1 MVKNIPTIE
10 RSTKIRFGKNV
21 PDSDV
26 QAENTI
32 VFNASNTLVTT
43 PNSGSIYMSPV
54 RFRPDFRDE
63 NVVLMMYNRTTG
75 ELSESGE
82 SANALLGG
90 QTFQVTTDRGNT
102 TSNVVQFINPEVSF
116 VTFGNVG
123 VANTIAGHTLDVGS
137 NLYVDDLGANV
148 LVVSGGV
155 SIDGNLVVTGGLT
168 TITTEN
174 LKVKDAIIELGL
186 NNTSEDTTLDLGL
199 IMTRPESNVTV
210 GFREG
215 SDELVLAY
223 TESSAESNTITPLTS
238 ETLDVHVYG
247 RVFTESNVGII
258 NTSPEHTLDVGS
270 NLYVDEYGSNVLVV
284 TGNTSITGDLTV
296 DTDVLRVD
304 STNNKIGINT
314 VLPDAELHV
323 VGNVYASSNLTVDL
337 DTFHVDVEADH
348 IGINT
353 KYPDA
358 ELHVVGNVYASSNL
372 TVDLDTFHVDV
383 EADHVGINTKY
394 PDAELHVVGNV
405 YASSNLTVDLD
416 TFHVDVEADHVG
428 INTKYPD
435 AELHVVGNVY
445 ASSNLTVDLDTF
457 HVDVEADHVG
467 INTKYPDA
475 ELHVVGNVY
484 ASSSKL

>member
-32 VFNASNTLVTT
+32 VLNASNTLVTT

-102 TSNVVQFINPEVSF
+102 TSNVVQFINPEVTF

-137 NLYVDDLGANV
+137 NLYVDDLGPNV

-199 IMTRPESNVTV
+199 
-210 GFREG
+210 
-215 SDELVLAY
+215 
-223 TESSAESNTITPLTS
+223 
-238 ETLDVHVYG
+238 
-247 RVFTESNVGII
+247 
-258 NTSPEHTLDVGS
+258 
-270 NLYVDEYGSNVLVV
+270 
-284 TGNTSITGDLTV
+284 
-296 DTDVLRVD
+296 
-304 STNNKIGINT
+304 
-314 VLPDAELHV
+314 
-323 VGNVYASSNLTVDL
+323 
-337 DTFHVDVEADH
+337 
-348 IGINT
+348 
-353 KYPDA
+353 
-358 ELHVVGNVYASSNL
+358 
-372 TVDLDTFHVDV
+372 
-383 EADHVGINTKY
+383 
-394 PDAELHVVGNV
+394 
-405 YASSNLTVDLD
+405 
-416 TFHVDVEADHVG
+416 
-428 INTKYPD
+428 
-435 AELHVVGNVY
+435 
-445 ASSNLTVDLDTF
+445 
-457 HVDVEADHVG
+457 
-467 INTKYPDA
+467 
-475 ELHVVGNVY
+475 
-484 ASSSKL
+484 